1 MIELFGLFVNS
12 QIINLFFTT
21 RAISESNKVVEAFV
35 KKSSKIL
42 YYCNRLQLVRMM
54 KWIKKYLIREEMIL

>member
-21 RAISESNKVVEAFV
+21 RAISESNKVVKAFV
-35 KKSSKIL
+35 EKSSKIL
-42 YYCNRLQLVRMM
+42 YYCNRLQLVRMI
-54 KWIKKYLIREEMIL
+54 KWIKKYLIKEEIIL

>member
-21 RAISESNKVVEAFV
+21 RAISESNRVVEAFV
-35 KKSSKIL
+35 EKALKSYTITID
-42 YYCNRLQLVRMM
+42 CN
-54 KWIKKYLIREEMIL
+54 W

>member
-35 KKSSKIL
+35 EKSSKIL
-42 YYCNRLQLVRMM
+42 YYCNRLQLVRMI
-54 KWIKKYLIREEMIL
+54 KWIKKYLIKEEIIL

>member
-21 RAISESNKVVEAFV
+21 RAISESNRVVEAFV
-35 KKSSKIL
+35 EKSSKIL
-42 YYCNRLQLVRMM
+42 YYCNRLQLVRM
-54 KWIKKYLIREEMIL
+54 IK